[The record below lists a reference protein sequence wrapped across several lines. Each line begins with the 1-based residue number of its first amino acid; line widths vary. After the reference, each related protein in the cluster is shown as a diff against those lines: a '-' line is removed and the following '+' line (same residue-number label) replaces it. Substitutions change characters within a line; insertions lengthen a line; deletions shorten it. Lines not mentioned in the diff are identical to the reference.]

1 MTYSDFIDR
10 VKNSCYLTRDEAEVA
25 IRATLQTL
33 SERLEP
39 GVPEK
44 LTRTLPPE
52 LAQYFRAP
60 RSPLYE
66 RFSLEEFY
74 ARVRERQGVGTT
86 RVEAVY
92 QSRAIAGLL
101 ADLLPTPVLNVIRA
115 TLPGEFSS
123 LFDSTASLQ
132 FRTTG
137 TDDTLRTSA
146 S

>member
-1 MTYSDFIDR
+1 MTYSDFVDR

-33 SERLEP
+33 AERLEP
-39 GVPEK
+39 GVPVK
-44 LTRTLPPE
+44 LTGALPPE
-52 LAQYFRAP
+52 LAFYFRAP

-92 QSRAIAGLL
+92 QARAIAGLL
-101 ADLLPTPVLNVIRA
+101 ADLLPTPVLNVVRA

-123 LFDSTASLQ
+123 LFDSKASLQ